1 MTRDVRVLFL
11 HGIRKGP
18 ELNWVD
24 ALNDALASRGRS
36 PIKKDDVIAPD
47 YSAELRKGEYADKPV
62 RARRKFDPS
71 DRWDFAGRQAL
82 LQRRLASPELQQVN
96 LADFDIAQRAG
107 LKAELFKEAVDFI
120 RADSHGEIIDVVRLA
135 IGSPRGEWVIISH
148 SLGTAVALEL
158 LTRLPPGMKVTQLVT
173 VASPLPHVSQF
184 GPFVDRAIE
193 QIDFSR
199 VETWVNVYNVN
210 DVVPGAKGL
219 YSALPLAVNVPVR
232 GPLLDHSVST
242 CLAEPSVVESLA
254 DALYGVRATDV
265 IPRSP
270 APERGWDRADLL
282 AILKLQMLW
291 RAHHVLS
298 ASGEKR
304 VEEAGSRI
312 QRIREIAID
321 EVEQQYLSA
330 GRSLPVAQLDGDLSE
345 RFGKNRVPQ
354 GAVAGFLITLL
365 VADPLAPFELD
376 LGKRDTQIRKYVAR
390 DFGLL
395 DSHVKLAVE
404 SMGEARRQFR
414 ELPVRRI
421 ATLGGVAAAVV
432 VVAIVAPWAV
442 AAAAPA
448 GLAGGAAA
456 LSGLA
461 ALGPGGL
468 AGGMALLAAGGAS
481 VGGLASAAGSAL
493 VKASGSSVRQ
503 SAIELMASAHLGQR
517 LSLTDPTH
525 TEWQILA
532 SAYAQARNEASIIG
546 ELSDR
551 GSSASSEAQGK
562 VDSLRK
568 ALDWMNER
576 GLGPLAITA

>member
-1 MTRDVRVLFL
+1 MTPDVRVLFL
-11 HGIRKGP
+11 HGIRSGP
-18 ELNWVD
+18 RLDWVEP
-24 ALNDALASRGRS
+24 LNDALTAIGRS
-36 PIKKDDVIAPD
+36 PIKKDDVVAPD
-47 YSAELRKGEYADKPV
+47 YSAELRRGTYADKPP
-62 RARRKFDPS
+62 RGRRTSQPS

-82 LQRRLASPELQQVN
+82 LQRRLTTSDIRSFNVADIPAIQQVGVETER
-96 LADFDIAQRAG
+96 FR
-107 LKAELFKEAVDFI
+107 EAVSFLQ
-120 RADSHGEIIDVVRLA
+120 AETHSEILDVVTRALKGA
-135 IGSPRGEWVIISH
+135 RGDWIVISH

-158 LTRLPPGMKVTQLVT
+158 LTQLPVGMNVKLLVT
-173 VASPLPHVSQF
+173 VASPLPHVSRF
-184 GPFVDRAIE
+184 GPFVEGVIDRV
-193 QIDFSR
+193 DFSR
-199 VETWVNVYNVN
+199 VENWINVYNVN

-232 GPLLDHSVST
+232 GPILDHSAAT
-242 CLAEPSVVESLA
+242 CLVDPRVVEMLGE
-254 DALYGVRATDV
+254 ALYGVRATDV
-265 IPRSP
+265 AARLAASD
-270 APERGWDRADLL
+270 RTWDRADLL
-282 AILKLQMLW
+282 AVMKLQMLW
-291 RAHHVLS
+291 RAQHVLC
-298 ASGEKR
+298 ASGDRR
-304 VEEAGSRI
+304 VEEAGSRV
-312 QRIREIAID
+312 QRIHAIGVD
-321 EVEQQYLSA
+321 EVEHQYFSA
-330 GRSLPVAQLDGDLSE
+330 GRSLPVPQLKGDLSDQ
-345 RFGKNRVPQ
+345 FGQNRIPPE
-354 GAVAGFLITLL
+354 AVAGFLITLL
-365 VADPLAPFELD
+365 AADPLAPFELD
-376 LGKRDTQIRKYVAR
+376 LGKRETQIRRYVAR

-395 DSHVKLAVE
+395 DSHVKLAGE
-404 SMGEARRQFR
+404 SMDEARRHFR

-493 VKASGSSVRQ
+493 VKASSSSVRQ
-503 SAIELMASAHLGQR
+503 SAVELMASAHLGQR
-517 LSLTDPTH
+517 LKLTDPTH

-532 SAYAQARNEASIIG
+532 SAYAQARNEASTIV

-551 GSSASSEAQGK
+551 GSPATREAQAK
-562 VDSLRK
+562 VETLRK